1 MQPLQNQSN
10 LYRYTSNGEGV
21 FTIGKRLLPA
31 ELAGEALQ
39 ARSWLPKP
47 DLPAGNEYR
56 FYMTE
61 KGKEKYE
68 QTLLLVH
75 KKYLTDIKVEASSF
89 EAVKKIGE
97 VIYKDE
103 WQVVVKILVS

>member
-1 MQPLQNQSN
+1 MPPPENQNN

-21 FTIGKRLLPA
+21 FTIGKRILPA
-31 ELAGEALQ
+31 ELADEALQ

-47 DLPAGNEYR
+47 DLPAGNKYR

-61 KGKEKYE
+61 MGKEKYE

-75 KKYLTDIKVEASSF
+75 KKYLTDIKVETMSY
-89 EAVKKIGE
+89 EAVNSLGDI
-97 VIYKDE
+97 IYKDE